1 MPSTGESAAD
11 TPAKG
16 SGLRFELLLALSL
29 VLFGLVV
36 LPALIYFVGVLL
48 LGEYAGGGHLGSFYG
63 DILRDLGQGSPQA
76 WILVLGPLLLTQV
89 GRLIFLRFG
98 TEPATRDQEPSAPA
112 RAPGKAN
119 VRERREPTLKL

>member
-1 MPSTGESAAD
+1 MPSSGESTAS
-11 TPAKG
+11 TPAAR
-16 SGLRFELLLALSL
+16 SGIRFEVLLALSL

-36 LPALIYFVGVLL
+36 LPAVIYVVGAVL

-76 WILVLGPLLLTQV
+76 WALVLGPLILTQA

-98 TEPATRDQEPSAPA
+98 AEPVFGDREPSPPP
-112 RAPGKAN
+112 RTTTRID